1 MCELNSFDRRFESD
15 RERRDIA
22 DNYRFEQSRAKAKGS
37 TEDADVMKGHKTSAP
52 FGVDERF
59 SF

>member
-1 MCELNSFDRRFESD
+1 MCEFNSVDRHFESD
-15 RERRDIA
+15 RERRVIA
-22 DNYRFEQSRAKAKGS
+22 DNYRFEQCRAKAKGS
-37 TEDADVMKGHKTSAP
+37 TEDADVMKRHKASAP